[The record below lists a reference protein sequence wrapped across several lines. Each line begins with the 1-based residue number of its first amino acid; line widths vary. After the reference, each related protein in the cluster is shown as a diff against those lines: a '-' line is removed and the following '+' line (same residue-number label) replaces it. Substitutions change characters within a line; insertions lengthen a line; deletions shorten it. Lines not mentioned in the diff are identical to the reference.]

1 MIIDARVWFIAFLC
15 VLLFSILNGLEM
27 PADDVNKSTPVV
39 EVVASDVVVEVLS
52 EEQLAHEAWEE
63 SYGNMS
69 EQELLKG
76 VVYEP
81 IEQ

>member
-1 MIIDARVWFIAFLC
+1 MVIDARVWFVASLC

-27 PADDVNKSTPVV
+27 PADDVNKNTPVV
-39 EVVASDVVVEVLS
+39 EVVASDVVVDALS
-52 EEQLAHEAWEE
+52 EEQLAHRAWEE

-69 EQELLKG
+69 EQELSKG
-76 VVYEP
+76 VMYEP